1 MLKTHASFG
10 RKLALAGGAIAF
22 AAGLSGAAMAQTT
35 WKIGWTTPDAPS
47 DPYAMT
53 AHYFAEE
60 LEKAAPGQFEFQ
72 YFANHQLGDETQ
84 MLQGLQLN
92 TLNAAV
98 ITGTFIGNIVPS
110 FQLNDLP
117 FLYESYEQAHKVLD
131 GEAGTIMFE
140 QLESK
145 GIVGLGFA
153 QAGFRHVI
161 NNKHGVNTPEDFKGI
176 KLRVQPSDIFLDSF
190 RALGANPTPMPWS
203 EVFTAVQQGTID
215 GLEVPVPV
223 IYSTKMTEVNKYM
236 SLTNH
241 TYNALALV
249 ISKQSFDRLDDDGQ
263 QIVRDAA
270 RAAIDRQREVAAQN
284 EEEILQQIK
293 DTGMEVNEVADL
305 SVFRDRVS
313 DVYDKYRKTIGDE
326 VMDAALGEVQ
336 N

>member
-1 MLKTHASFG
+1 MFKMQASFI
-10 RKLALAGGAIAF
+10 RKLALAGGALAF
-22 AAGLSGAAMAQTT
+22 AASMSGAAMAQTT
-35 WKIGWTTPDAPS
+35 WKIGWTTPDSPS

-53 AHYFAEE
+53 VHYFAEE
-60 LEKAAPGQFEFQ
+60 LEKAAPGKFKFQ
-72 YFANHQLGDETQ
+72 YYGNHQLGDETE
-84 MLQGLQLN
+84 MLQGLQLG

-98 ITGTFIGNIVPS
+98 ITGTFIGNMVPS

-117 FLYESYEQAHKVLD
+117 FLYASYDQAHKVLD
-131 GEAGTIMFE
+131 GKAGDIMFK
-140 QLESK
+140 QLTDK

-161 NNKHGVNTPEDFKGI
+161 NNKRPINKPEDLAGI

-190 RALGANPTPMPWS
+190 TALGANPVPMAWS

-215 GLEVPVPV
+215 GLEIPIPV
-223 IYSTKMTEVNKYM
+223 IYSTKMTEVNKYL
-236 SLTNH
+236 SLTHH

-249 ISKQSFDRLDDDGQ
+249 VSKQSFKRLSDDEQ
-263 QIVRDAA
+263 QVVRDAA
-270 RAAIDRQREVAAQN
+270 RAAIERQRQTSADN
-284 EEEILQQIK
+284 EADILQKIK

-313 DVYDKYRKTIGDE
+313 GIYDEYRETIGSE
-326 VMDAALGEVQ
+326 VMDAALAEVK